1 MQSQRTRRFFLAQI
15 SVAQFLLN
23 ESGLS
28 HDSLTTPPR
37 YPGLDALSTAVVM
50 LDAGHVVRYMN
61 PAAENLLAIGVK
73 AIVGNT
79 LERVF
84 SEPELM
90 IAALNYARENNCSY
104 TQHELPITVP
114 GHNRLE
120 ASCTVTPVE
129 ISGFEG
135 FLIELTP
142 LHQQLRIA
150 REERLMDQS
159 AQTRELIRNLAHEIK
174 NPLGALRGAAQL
186 LDRELERPE
195 LHEYTQVIMKEA
207 DRLQSLM
214 DRLLTP
220 HRLPQLTHFN
230 VHEALERVRSLLIA
244 EFPQGIT
251 VQRDYDVSLPPF
263 TGDREQIIQALL
275 NIARNAAQAM
285 QGRGTI
291 TLRTRIA
298 RRITLAR
305 KTYRLGLIVQIIDN
319 GPGVPE
325 DMKERIFFPLV
336 SGREGGHGVGLTI
349 AQTFVTQHHGTID
362 LESEPG
368 KTCFSILLPID
379 Q

>member
-1 MQSQRTRRFFLAQI
+1 
-15 SVAQFLLN
+15 VARFLLHKP
-23 ESGLS
+23 EPSRDIAMS
-28 HDSLTTPPR
+28 PTK
-37 YPGLDALSTAVVM
+37 YPGLDALATAVLL
-50 LDAGHVVRYMN
+50 LDASHAVRYMN
-61 PAAENLLAIGVK
+61 PAAENLLALGAK
-73 AIVGNT
+73 AVVGNP

-84 SEPELM
+84 SEPALM
-90 IAALNYARENNCSY
+90 LSALNYASENDCGY
-104 TQHELPITVP
+104 TQHELPISVA
-114 GHNRLE
+114 GHQRLE
-120 ASCTVTPVE
+120 VSCTVTPVE
-129 ISGFEG
+129 MAGFEG
-135 FLIELTP
+135 FLMELNP

-220 HRLPQLTHFN
+220 HRLPQLTQFN
-230 VHEALERVRSLLIA
+230 IHEALERVRSLLLA
-244 EFPQGIT
+244 EFPAGIT
-251 VQRDYDVSLPPF
+251 VRRDYDTSLPSL
-263 TGDREQIIQALL
+263 TADREQIIQALL

-285 QGRGTI
+285 QGRGEI
-291 TLRTRIA
+291 RLRTRIA
-298 RRITLAR
+298 RRVTLAK
-305 KTYRLGLIVQIIDN
+305 KTYRLGLLVQIVDD

-325 DMKERIFFPLV
+325 DMKDRIFFPLV

-349 AQTFVTQHHGTID
+349 AQTFVTQHHGTIE
-362 LESEPG
+362 LESRPG
-368 KTCFSILLPID
+368 HTCFSILLPID